1 MHTTN
6 AMNIINLVV
15 RIIEG
20 SDKCSSDNRGCT
32 VLQSELKV
40 SGSYFMT
47 SNKLCMLTCLVH
59 TVNPLMN

>member
-20 SDKCSSDNRGCT
+20 SDKRGSDNRGST
-32 VLQSELKV
+32 VQSIA
-40 SGSYFMT
+40 GAFDM
-47 SNKLCMLTCLVH
+47 
-59 TVNPLMN
+59 